1 MVKALDLSPSGL
13 SPNPA
18 ECNSFASFFVT
29 LFWCTLLTPMR
40 DVPEIS
46 DMVPKFEET
55 PHLVKIHV
63 SLIVFVEQSGRPAN
77 CMETWL
83 VEGCCPKFLI

>member
-1 MVKALDLSPSGL
+1 
-13 SPNPA
+13 
-18 ECNSFASFFVT
+18 
-29 LFWCTLLTPMR
+29 MR

-55 PHLVKIHV
+55 PNLVKIHV

-83 VEGCCPKFLI
+83 VEGCCPKFLIWFLKLTKPQI